1 METIVSLCR
10 RRGFVFP
17 SSEIYGG
24 INSCW
29 DYGPLGAQLKRHIR
43 QLWWENMTKRPDVVG
58 LDSSIFMHP
67 KVWEASGHLENFTDP
82 LADCR
87 DCKHRFKSTLF
98 LSSKESTAS
107 SSKKMKCPQC
117 GSENITDSRNF
128 NLLFKSFMGPVEEES
143 AVVYLRPET
152 AQGIYVNFQN
162 IQKALRKTI
171 PFGIAQTGKAFRNE
185 ITPSHFI
192 FRMREFEQMEM
203 QFFVSEEEGDKWFEY
218 WKEERKNHLVSLG
231 LSEKK
236 LRFHNHTKDE
246 LAHYAKAA
254 LDVEYEFPM
263 GFRELEGIHN
273 RGDFDLSRH
282 QQFSNKNLLYFDAL
296 KNKSFCPH
304 IIETSIGCDRLFLA
318 LLCDAYNEEEV
329 KGEKRVVLKLN
340 KALSPVQIAILP
352 LSKKEPLMNMSC
364 KIQEELGK
372 YWFIDYDISGS
383 IGKRYRRQD
392 EIGTPWCVTIDFES
406 LKDQKVTI
414 RDRDSMKQE
423 RLPCEQLKS
432 YFEKA
437 FK

>member
-1 METIVSLCR
+1 
-10 RRGFVFP
+10 
-17 SSEIYGG
+17 
-24 INSCW
+24 
-29 DYGPLGAQLKRHIR
+29 
-43 QLWWENMTKRPDVVG
+43 MTKRPDVAG
-58 LDSSIFMHP
+58 LDSSIFMHS

-87 DCKHRFKSTLF
+87 DCKRRFKSAPSP
-98 LSSKESTAS
+98 SSKESKSAAPL
-107 SSKKMKCPQC
+107 KKIKCPQC

-128 NLLFKSFMGPVEEES
+128 NLLFKSLMGPVEEES
-143 AVVYLRPET
+143 AIVYLRPET

-162 IQKALRKTI
+162 IQKALRKTL
-171 PFGIAQTGKAFRNE
+171 PFGTAQIGKAFRNE

-203 QFFVSEEEGDKWFEY
+203 QFFISEEEGDKWFEY
-218 WKEERKNHLVSLG
+218 WKEERWNHLVSLG

-236 LRFHNHTKDE
+236 LRFHNHKTDE

-254 LDVEYEFPM
+254 LDIEYKFPM
-263 GFRELEGIHN
+263 GFKELEGIHN

-282 QQFSNKNLLYFDAL
+282 QQFSNKNLLYFDAV

-318 LLCDAYNEEEV
+318 LLCDGYNEEEV

-352 LSKKEPLMNMSC
+352 LSKKEPLMDMGH

-372 YWFIDYDISGS
+372 YWFIEYDASGS

-423 RLPCEQLKS
+423 RLPCEQLRS
-432 YFEKA
+432 YFEKV
-437 FK
+437 FL